1 MSVFNNL
8 SNHVGY
14 IRANCVRNH
23 VNFYISRS
31 GSVFVTLSLFL
42 CVNGIPTGSLGSLNV
57 HVIMSHMIAADKM
70 ATDSESETTES
81 TANLYSS
88 TSHYQPWSKKEY
100 TLYTRRWFMVFVVC
114 VINISNGMVR
124 RRQEKS
130 ENTEQLPLEV

>member
-1 MSVFNNL
+1 
-8 SNHVGY
+8 
-14 IRANCVRNH
+14 
-23 VNFYISRS
+23 
-31 GSVFVTLSLFL
+31 
-42 CVNGIPTGSLGSLNV
+42 
-57 HVIMSHMIAADKM
+57 MSHMIAADKM